1 MKSLPNLLQRTLK
14 SEDKRAPFDPIS
26 LLNIGIL
33 SSIKTKERQDS
44 KARNSQPKVVAGSP
58 IPKLFL

>member
-44 KARNSQPKVVAGSP
+44 KARNLQPKVVAGSP
-58 IPKLFL
+58 TPKQFL